1 MGKIMILNIREIPEG
16 HSEIS
21 QECELDSI
29 KNDLPPMTGKI
40 KCHGDINRI
49 DADIYIHLHFEGIF
63 ILQCSRCL
71 EDCSSPIAGE
81 VQFSVRELVGK
92 HGKSD
97 DEEEQVDFYYDSN
110 YEQLDV
116 SSAFYDELMI
126 EMPLMPLCSL
136 ECKGVEVKDSD
147 ISVDLVGNKKIED
160 KIDPRWDA
168 LRKLK
173 SK

>member
-1 MGKIMILNIREIPEG
+1 MILNIREIPEG

-21 QECELDSI
+21 RECELDSI
-29 KNDLPPMTGKI
+29 KNDLPPMDGKI
-40 KCHGDINRI
+40 KCHGEINRI
-49 DADIYIHLHFEGIF
+49 GADIYMHLHFEGVF
-63 ILQCSRCL
+63 LLQCSRCL
-71 EDCSSPIAGE
+71 EDCRSPVSGE
-81 VQFSVRELVGK
+81 VQFSIRELVGK

-110 YEQLDV
+110 YDQLDV

-126 EMPLMPLCSL
+126 EIPLMPLCSL

-160 KIDPRWDA
+160 RIDPRWDA

-173 SK
+173 ANK